1 MVGSDGEAGG
11 YGHGLRRQ
19 AVVDRLLKEI
29 LQGQLRPGQRL
40 IVKALADRLG
50 AGAMPIREA
59 LMVLTGI
66 GAVEMRPNRGA
77 IVRALGPAEVR
88 GIYLVRRAL
97 ECEAVRAACG
107 RIGPEE
113 LRALHDELSRHLATG
128 AGDRSASVERARAV
142 DNRLHDLI
150 AASCGNPFLQGELE
164 RLKLLYRFLRDAAYD
179 REGPLNNYFRKDLAA
194 REHLAIVEALLA
206 GDKRRA
212 VRAMSRH
219 ILSALRYFSELTR
232 QIQSDSGGD
241 GWTSPWS
248 AATGRDDRPS
258 KRRR

>member
-1 MVGSDGEAGG
+1 MARSDGEARG

-29 LQGQLRPGQRL
+29 LQGRLRPGQRL
-40 IVKALADRLG
+40 IVQALDDRLG

-66 GAVEMRPNRGA
+66 GVVEMRPNRGA
-77 IVRALGPAEVR
+77 VVRALGPEEVR

-107 RIGPEE
+107 RIGAEE

-128 AGDRSASVERARAV
+128 AGDRSASVKRARAV

-150 AASCGNPFLQGELE
+150 AASCGNPFLLGELE

-179 REGPLNNYFRKDLAA
+179 QEGPLNNYFRKDLAA
-194 REHLAIVEALLA
+194 REHLAIVEALMA
-206 GDKRRA
+206 GDRRRA

-219 ILSALRYFSELTR
+219 ILSALRYFSRLTR
-232 QIQSDSGGD
+232 RIQSESGGD

-248 AATGRDDRPS
+248 AATGRYRPPK
-258 KRRR
+258 KRR